1 MSRPER
7 GSFQSIFVPT
17 SLSPRLRHH
26 HLLLDIF
33 SSDPVPGP
41 SSGNLP
47 LPCVLCQGSLAPRL
61 LLQLSPCCFCPLV
74 PLMRCS
80 LAHGAGGDRAEPSY
94 PPTPRDHPQ
103 LTGRPSLASFLHQS
117 TAQRM
122 TSIPAPAF
130 RRWRSGGGLG
140 RAICPNLLRCPPAS
154 HCCRICLLREGD
166 QARGFGRLPQG
177 LSDRGSSGFRDQVW
191 NPRATPGLGPQSRT
205 CSFLAA
211 LLLVSGSKMPMSL
224 GVTDVIPAPHHV
236 SS

>member
-130 RRWRSGGGLG
+130 RRWRSGGEGAGSGHLSKPPPLPPCLPLLPDLPAERGGPGQGDSASCHRALQTGAPQALG
-140 RAICPNLLRCPPAS
+140 TR
-154 HCCRICLLREGD
+154 
-166 QARGFGRLPQG
+166 
-177 LSDRGSSGFRDQVW
+177 SG
-191 NPRATPGLGPQSRT
+191 TPGPLPAWALSPGPAPSWLRSSWFLGVKCQCLWGSRT
-205 CSFLAA
+205 
-211 LLLVSGSKMPMSL
+211 
-224 GVTDVIPAPHHV
+224 
-236 SS
+236 